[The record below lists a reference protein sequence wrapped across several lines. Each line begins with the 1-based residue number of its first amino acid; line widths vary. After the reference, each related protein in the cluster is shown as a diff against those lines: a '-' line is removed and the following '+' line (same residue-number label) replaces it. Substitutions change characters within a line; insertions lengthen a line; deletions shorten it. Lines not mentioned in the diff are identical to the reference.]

1 MFNETYHSSSLEA
14 RQVKKMSNVQPLCQ
28 FIPIQASPPLSSP
41 EERSASD
48 FFIES
53 RDNSSAEGYR
63 YLFFSM

>member
-1 MFNETYHSSSLEA
+1 
-14 RQVKKMSNVQPLCQ
+14 MSNVQPLCQ